1 MEKRAII
8 AIVLSLSV
16 LMLYQYF
23 YVTPKMNEAAKA
35 AKLAAAKD
43 NITKPA
49 AAAPQKTDQ
58 AVPVAAETAAPPAA
72 ASKAAVPAAIPT
84 ASAEAKT
91 IKIDTQL
98 YTAVLSSSGGVIKS
112 FKLKDYKDKNGT
124 EVYLIDKNAKVPA
137 LSSGNSPEF
146 NFMKAAFNTSSPG
159 TVTITGQETG
169 QVVFT
174 FDYNDIHIKRTY
186 TFYGNSY
193 KIALKDETAGI
204 DDYYIT
210 PGSDFSSEGADSYG
224 AHNGPVILKDMERIE
239 LKTDKALDGIKLYDG
254 NIKWI
259 AQENKYFFDAIAPV
273 TAVKGAQMWNHNGD
287 KSIIGAIKTAP
298 GTSEFVFYVGPK
310 KYDDLKSIN
319 ASFEHIV
326 DFGFFSIIA
335 RPIFWLLMFINK
347 FIGNYGWSIILLTLI
362 IRIPFIPLIS
372 KGQSSMKKLQKVQPL
387 MNEIREKY
395 KKDPQRMQQELMA
408 LYKKHKV
415 NPMGGCLP
423 MLVQIPV
430 FFALYKVLLVS
441 IELRGAPFMLWIT
454 DLSAKD
460 PHYVLPIIMGGTM
473 FLQQKMTPT
482 TMDPAQA
489 KVMMFMPII
498 FTFMFLSFPSGLV
511 LYWLVSNVLSIVQ
524 QAYINKKTT

>member
-1 MEKRAII
+1 PPDA
-8 AIVLSLSV
+8 
-16 LMLYQYF
+16 F
-23 YVTPKMNEAAKA
+23 NAK
-35 AKLAAAKD
+35 
-43 NITKPA
+43 
-49 AAAPQKTDQ
+49 
-58 AVPVAAETAAPPAA
+58 
-72 ASKAAVPAAIPT
+72 
-84 ASAEAKT
+84 EAKT
-91 IKIDTQL
+91 IEVDTQL
-98 YTAVLSSSGGVIKS
+98 YTAAISTTGGIITS
-112 FKLKDYKDKNGT
+112 FKLKDYKDKNGK
-124 EVYLIDKNAKVPA
+124 EVYLIDKYAKIPA
-137 LSSGNSPEF
+137 LASGDTTDF
-146 NFMKAAFNTSSPG
+146 KFMKAAFNTLAQGNLSLSG
-159 TVTITGQETG
+159 GETK
-169 QVVFT
+169 QLSLAL
-174 FDYNDIHIKRTY
+174 DYNDVHLKRTY
-186 TFYGNSY
+186 TFYGDSY
-193 KIALKDETAGI
+193 KIGLKDEVVGL

-210 PGSDFSSEGADSYG
+210 TGSDFSSEGADSYG
-224 AHNGPVILKDMERIE
+224 AHNGPVVLKDMDRIE
-239 LKTDKALDGIKLYDG
+239 LDTSKKLDGIKLYDG

-259 AQENKYFFDAIAPV
+259 AQENKYFFDAVAPL
-273 TAVKGAQMWNHNGD
+273 TQTKGAQMWNTGE
-287 KSIIGAIKTAP
+287 KTIVGAIKVGP
-298 GTSEFVFYVGPK
+298 GTNEFVFYAGPK
-310 KYDDLKSIN
+310 KYDMLKSIN

-347 FIGNYGWSIILLTLI
+347 YIGNFGWSIILLTLV
-362 IRIPFIPLIS
+362 IRIPFIPLIA

-395 KKDPQRMQQELMA
+395 KKDPQKMQQELMA

-482 TMDPAQA
+482 TMDPMQA
-489 KVMMFMPII
+489 KVMMFMPVI

-511 LYWLVSNVLSIVQ
+511 LYWLVSNVLSIAQ
-524 QAYINKKTT
+524 QVYINKKKTD